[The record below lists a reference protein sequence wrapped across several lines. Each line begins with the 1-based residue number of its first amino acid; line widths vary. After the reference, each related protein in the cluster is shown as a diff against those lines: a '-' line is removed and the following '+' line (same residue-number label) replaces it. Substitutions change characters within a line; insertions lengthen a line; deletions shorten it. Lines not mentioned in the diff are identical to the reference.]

1 MAETRR
7 LLAVFLIGLLVGVA
21 ATTAVSLG
29 FQQSL
34 SVSVP
39 SVSVDSDCGPA
50 GDETGWAAQVPN
62 RGHQTVLLNRSI
74 TGPVANSTLDGEMD
88 FRLSIMTAGSQEGCH
103 YEAAVTLPDTFG
115 SLTVVHDGREVF
127 RLQNEGTGSTRFW
140 RLNESAP

>member
-1 MAETRR
+1 MAEPRR

-39 SVSVDSDCGPA
+39 SVSVDGDCDSA
-50 GDETGWAAQVPN
+50 GDGTGWAAQVPN

-74 TGPVANSTLDGEMD
+74 SGPVANRSLDGEMD
-88 FRLSIMTAGSQEGCH
+88 FRLTIGTEGAREGCH
-103 YEAAVTLPDTFG
+103 YEAAVTLPDTFD
-115 SLTVVHDGREVF
+115 SLTVAHDGREVF
-127 RLQNEGTGSTRFW
+127 RVQNDGTGSTRFW

>member
-7 LLAVFLIGLLVGVA
+7 LLAVFLIGLLVGIA

-39 SVSVDSDCGPA
+39 SVSVDSGCESA
-50 GDETGWAAQVPN
+50 GDGTGWAAQVPN
-62 RGHQTVLLNRSI
+62 RGHQTILLNRSI
-74 TGPVANSTLDGEMD
+74 SGPVANSSLDGEVD
-88 FRLSIMTAGSQEGCH
+88 FRLTLMTAGSQEGCQ
-103 YEAAVTLPDTFG
+103 YEAAVTLPDTFD

-127 RLQNEGTGSTRFW
+127 RVQNDGGGSTRFW

>member
-34 SVSVP
+34 SVSIP
-39 SVSVDSDCGPA
+39 SVTVSDDCDSNAP
-50 GDETGWAAQVPN
+50 ETGWAAQVPEQ
-62 RGHQTVLLNRSI
+62 GHQTVLLNRSI
-74 TGPVANSTLDGEMD
+74 SGPVANSTLDGETD
-88 FRLSIMTAGSQEGCH
+88 FRLTIMTAGSQEGCH
-103 YEAAVTLPDTFG
+103 YEAAVTLPDTFD
-115 SLTVVHDGREVF
+115 SLTVAHDGREVF
-127 RLQNEGTGSTRFW
+127 RVQNDGAGSTRFW